1 MEIHGNPA
9 GTIYLNHGQITF
21 AQASWIPDLS
31 ARLLGAL
38 RLSAASRELIAGPD
52 RPDRDI
58 GTVLVQR
65 NYLSR
70 GDLQAILR
78 SVVVDAALVLMLPV
92 DRDAFVS
99 DIRFAA
105 AGAPGA
111 NQHWAGA
118 FSSLCVDFVLIEVI
132 KKAER
137 MARFNVARTTPI
149 RLRDLGASS
158 AVLSREQWAVACAID
173 GARSAQDLAWTC
185 GLALYDAIECVG
197 RLIQAGVCVPE
208 PHRAAPPGAAEALKM
223 GTVSPFSTDTAR
235 TNDMA
240 ARPGASPGSSGRGPA
255 TDSSRRAS
263 SLYASTVVPNTLRLR
278 SQARSRGV
286 EPCLTRISKAHCKA
300 DTRIASG
307 RICGLRANAVS
318 AVSTTDSCPSTRWR
332 LATSASSASSDMS
345 DAGPVSGTLDG
356 LNLA

>member
-1 MEIHGNPA
+1 MLTRIDELTGTRVTATLERLAERRVSGIMEIDGNPA
-9 GTIYLNHGQITF
+9 GTIYLSHGQITF

-38 RLSAASRELIAGPD
+38 GLSAASRDLIAGPD

-78 SVVVDAALVLMLPV
+78 SVVVDAALVLMRPA

-99 DIRFAA
+99 DIRFTT
-105 AGAPGA
+105 PGTQWA
-111 NQHWAGA
+111 NGHWAGA
-118 FSSLCVDFVLIEVI
+118 FSSLCVDFVLAEVI

-137 MARFNVARTTPI
+137 MARYNLARTTPV
-149 RLRDLGASS
+149 RLRDLGAAS

-208 PHRAAPPGAAEALKM
+208 PAGPLAQWFGAEVLSPTAVLPP
-223 GTVSPFSTDTAR
+223 AR
-235 TNDMA
+235 TELPHRVPR
-240 ARPGASPGSSGRGPA
+240 AREGSP
-255 TDSSRRAS
+255 
-263 SLYASTVVPNTLRLR
+263 V
-278 SQARSRGV
+278 
-286 EPCLTRISKAHCKA
+286 
-300 DTRIASG
+300 
-307 RICGLRANAVS
+307 
-318 AVSTTDSCPSTRWR
+318 
-332 LATSASSASSDMS
+332 TSAPVWPAEMPASD
-345 DAGPVSGTLDG
+345 DFTPAQPELLRRVLDG
-356 LNLA
+356 LRRLG